1 MLYEPKRHETLPQI
15 AWDERVARDVFS
27 EILAET
33 SERYDPQQFWPVHVR
48 DEASGVLKGL
58 WFGAAGVVWAL
69 HYLSECGGAAGQV
82 DCADAI
88 ARVHAKFLAEEDPKI
103 YAGSFLMGEIGI
115 LLVRWR
121 IARERAVA
129 DRLFQLLQLNVE
141 QTTDELMWGAPGG
154 ALAASFMWE
163 WTGEER
169 WRLVFLRK
177 VDELWS
183 RWKYRSQ
190 PKGFFWRQRLYGSE
204 PRIWLGPVH
213 GFAGNAC
220 VLMRAASLMT
230 QERREEMYDRV
241 AQAIKATADVE
252 NGLANWCGLAEV
264 PRRDRFQLDET
275 PWLVQWCH
283 GAPGTLGAISAFP
296 DARDPEME
304 SLFAAGGDLTLTA
317 GPLTK
322 GPNLCHGTGGN
333 GILFLK
339 LYHRTGEEKWLQ
351 RARAFAMH
359 GIDQYRRLKAQFG
372 RGWFSLWTG
381 DLGFAVYLWQCIEK
395 KSGFPTMDFF

>member
-190 PKGFFWRQRLYGSE
+190 PKGFF
-204 PRIWLGPVH
+204 
-213 GFAGNAC
+213 
-220 VLMRAASLMT
+220 
-230 QERREEMYDRV
+230 
-241 AQAIKATADVE
+241 
-252 NGLANWCGLAEV
+252 
-264 PRRDRFQLDET
+264 
-275 PWLVQWCH
+275 
-283 GAPGTLGAISAFP
+283 
-296 DARDPEME
+296 
-304 SLFAAGGDLTLTA
+304 
-317 GPLTK
+317 
-322 GPNLCHGTGGN
+322 
-333 GILFLK
+333 
-339 LYHRTGEEKWLQ
+339 
-351 RARAFAMH
+351 
-359 GIDQYRRLKAQFG
+359 
-372 RGWFSLWTG
+372 
-381 DLGFAVYLWQCIEK
+381 
-395 KSGFPTMDFF
+395 